1 MDLINL
7 MKKNGII
14 NSEISKVLSNMRH
27 TDLIC
32 ISDLGLPYPNNVKT
46 IDLSLRFG
54 LPSFIDVLTEITK
67 DMKIERII
75 LAEEIKNNN
84 REIYDE
90 ILNMFENISIEYVSH
105 NNFKQITS
113 DCKAIIRTGEATP
126 YANIIL
132 QSACIF

>member
-1 MDLINL
+1 MDLIKL

-54 LPSFIDVLTEITK
+54 FPSFIDVLTEITK

-84 REIYDE
+84 RKIYDE

>member
-1 MDLINL
+1 
-7 MKKNGII
+7 MKINGII
-14 NSEISKVLSNMRH
+14 NSEISKVLSYMRH
-27 TDLIC
+27 TNLIC
-32 ISDLGLPYPNNVKT
+32 ISDLGLPCPNDINT
-46 IDLSLRFG
+46 IDLSLKLG
-54 LPSFIDVLTEITK
+54 YPSFMDVLSEVTK

-84 REIYDE
+84 KEVYNK
-90 ILNMFENISIEYVSH
+90 ILSMFENISIEYVSH
-105 NNFKQITS
+105 NDFKQKTS

>member
-1 MDLINL
+1 
-7 MKKNGII
+7 MKRNGII
-14 NSEISKVLSNMRH
+14 NSEISKVLSYMRH
-27 TDLIC
+27 TDLVC
-32 ISDLGLPYPNNVKT
+32 ISDLGLPCPDNIKS
-46 IDLSLRFG
+46 IDLSLKLG
-54 LPSFIDVLTEITK
+54 SPSFIDVLSEIIK

-84 REIYDE
+84 KEVYNK
-90 ILNMFENISIEYVSH
+90 ILSMFENISIEYVSH
-105 NNFKQITS
+105 NNFKQTTS

>member
-1 MDLINL
+1 
-7 MKKNGII
+7 MKRNGIV
-14 NSEISKVLSNMRH
+14 NSEISKVLSYMRH

-32 ISDLGLPYPNNVKT
+32 ISDLGLPCPNNIKT
-46 IDLSLRFG
+46 IDLSLKLG
-54 LPSFIDVLTEITK
+54 YPSFLDVLSEIIK

-84 REIYDE
+84 KEVYNK

-105 NNFKQITS
+105 NDFKQKTS

>member
-1 MDLINL
+1 
-7 MKKNGII
+7 MKRNGII
-14 NSEISKVLSNMRH
+14 NSEISKVLSYMRH

-32 ISDLGLPYPNNVKT
+32 ISDLGLPCPNNIKT
-46 IDLSLRFG
+46 IDLSLKLG
-54 LPSFIDVLTEITK
+54 YPSFLDVLSEIIK

-84 REIYDE
+84 KEVYNK

-105 NNFKQITS
+105 NDFKQKTS

>member
-1 MDLINL
+1 
-7 MKKNGII
+7 MKRNGII
-14 NSEISKVLSNMRH
+14 NSEISKVLSYMRH

-32 ISDLGLPYPNNVKT
+32 ISDLGLPCPDNIKT
-46 IDLSLRFG
+46 IDLSIKLG
-54 LPSFIDVLTEITK
+54 SPSFIDVLSEIIK

-75 LAEEIKNNN
+75 LAEEIKDNNKEVYN
-84 REIYDE
+84 K
-90 ILNMFENISIEYVSH
+90 ILSMFENISIEYVSH
-105 NNFKQITS
+105 NNFKQKTS

>member
-1 MDLINL
+1 
-7 MKKNGII
+7 MKRNGIV
-14 NSEISKVLSNMRH
+14 NSEISKVLSYMRH

-32 ISDLGLPYPNNVKT
+32 ISDLGLPCPNNIKT
-46 IDLSLRFG
+46 IDLSLKLG
-54 LPSFIDVLTEITK
+54 YPSFLDVLSEIIK

-84 REIYDE
+84 KEVYNK

-105 NNFKQITS
+105 NDFKQKTF
-113 DCKAIIRTGEATP
+113 DCKAIIRTGESTP

>member
-1 MDLINL
+1 
-7 MKKNGII
+7 MKRNGII
-14 NSEISKVLSNMRH
+14 NSEISKVLSYMRH

-32 ISDLGLPYPNNVKT
+32 ISDLGLPCPNNIKT
-46 IDLSLRFG
+46 IDLSLKLG
-54 LPSFIDVLTEITK
+54 YPSFLYVLSEIIK

-84 REIYDE
+84 KEVYNK

-105 NNFKQITS
+105 NDFKQKTS

>member
-1 MDLINL
+1 

-14 NSEISKVLSNMRH
+14 NSSISQTLSYMRH

-32 ISDLGLPYPNNVKT
+32 ISDLGLPCPDNVNN
-46 IDLSLRFG
+46 IDISLKFG
-54 LPSFIDVLTEITK
+54 VPSFIDVLKEIIN

-75 LAEEIKNNN
+75 LAEEIKTNNQYIH
-84 REIYDE
+84 EE
-90 ILNMFENISIEYVSH
+90 ILKIFKDKADIEYVKH
-105 NNFKQITS
+105 DNFEKKTS
-113 DCKAIIRTGEATP
+113 ECKAVIRTGENTP

>member
-1 MDLINL
+1 
-7 MKKNGII
+7 MKRNGIV
-14 NSEISKVLSNMRH
+14 NSEISKVLSYMRH

-32 ISDLGLPYPNNVKT
+32 ISDLGLPCPNNIKA
-46 IDLSLRFG
+46 IDLSLKLG
-54 LPSFIDVLTEITK
+54 YPSFLDVLSEIIK

-84 REIYDE
+84 KEVYNK

-105 NNFKQITS
+105 NDFKQKTS